1 MVYMIKISKSELSDL
16 AKSWFVVSLAFA
28 IVMVGFYSFTS
39 LFIGFAAAGFTVG
52 IGFLAHELGHKFIA
66 QHYGC
71 FAEFKSYNNML
82 LLALVMSFFGFIF
95 AAPGAVMIKGDLDRI
110 RNGRIAAAG
119 PIMSLLVAVLFF
131 ILFLIT
137 PFKVIFIYG
146 FIINS
151 WLALFNLIPFSPFDG
166 RSIYKWNKAVY
177 IIMVAVAIIFTIFQQ
192 SMR

>member
-1 MVYMIKISKSELSDL
+1 MIRISKSEISDF

-71 FAEFKSYNNML
+71 FAEFKAYNNML
-82 LLALVMSFFGFIF
+82 LLAFVMSFFGFIF
-95 AAPGAVMIKGDLDRI
+95 AAPGAVVINGAIDRA
-110 RNGRIAAAG
+110 RNGRISAAG
-119 PIMSLLVAVLFF
+119 PFMNLLVAIIFF
-131 ILFLIT
+131 LLFLTT

-146 FIINS
+146 FTINT
-151 WLALFNLIPFSPFDG
+151 WIALFNLIPLTPFDG
-166 RSIYKWNKAVY
+166 KNIYKWSKTIYVV
-177 IIMVAVAIIFTIFQQ
+177 MLAVALMFMIFQY